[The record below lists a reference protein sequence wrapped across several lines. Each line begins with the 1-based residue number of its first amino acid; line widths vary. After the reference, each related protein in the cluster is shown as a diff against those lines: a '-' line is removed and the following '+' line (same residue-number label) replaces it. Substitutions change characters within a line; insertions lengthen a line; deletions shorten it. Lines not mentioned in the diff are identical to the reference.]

1 MSTAA
6 VAPVAV
12 VPARGGPTLL
22 ASISLLVHYGRY
34 DMWYYFFGLFIAL
47 HGLVHLWYVTLSA
60 RLVAFQPA
68 MGWSGRSWIFTNLL
82 GDAMTR
88 TLASGLYVLATIG
101 LVVSG
106 IGVMLH
112 SDWWR
117 PVLIGSALF
126 SSAIILLF
134 WDGSMQLVVNKGLLG
149 LLINVMILIALTR
162 LQPAAAGV

>member
-1 MSTAA
+1 
-6 VAPVAV
+6 
-12 VPARGGPTLL
+12 
-22 ASISLLVHYGRY
+22 
-34 DMWYYFFGLFIAL
+34 
-47 HGLVHLWYVTLSA
+47 
-60 RLVAFQPA
+60 